1 MIYNNILELIGNTP
15 LVKYNENISLKLEFY
30 NPSNSIKDRASFAM
44 IDAAMKEGKINKD
57 TVIIEPTS
65 GNTGIGLAMCCAV
78 LGLKL
83 KIVMPENM
91 SEERKKVIKGYGA
104 ELVLTPAAKGMQG
117 AVDKAQEMVCKETNS
132 FVPMQF
138 SNPENPKTHEINTAK
153 EIINDTEGEVDIVC
167 AGIGTGGTAIGL
179 KNGFNKLKPDVLVYG
194 IEPKESPLLSEGHAG
209 PHKIQG
215 IGANFVTDIYKSGKL
230 DGILDIQGDLAIK
243 CAKELATEHGILC
256 GISSG
261 ANLAGAKCL
270 SEKYPDKKIVTV
282 ICDFGERYLS
292 TELFEG

>member
-30 NPSNSIKDRASFAM
+30 NPSNSVKDRASFAM
-44 IDAAMKEGKINKD
+44 LNDAIKEGKIND
-57 TVIIEPTS
+57 NTVIIEPTS

-91 SEERKKVIKGYGA
+91 SEERKKVIKAYGA
-104 ELVLTPAAKGMQG
+104 ELILTPKEKGMQG
-117 AVDKAQEMVCKETNS
+117 AVDKAQEMFCECDNC

-138 SNPENPKTHEINTAK
+138 SNMSNPRAHELTTAK
-153 EIINDTEGEVDIVC
+153 EIFDSTEGNVDIIC
-167 AGIGTGGTAIGL
+167 AGIGTGGTVVGL
-179 KNGFNKLKPDVLVYG
+179 KNGFKKLKPEVKVYG
-194 IEPKESPLLSEGHAG
+194 IEPKESPLLTEGSAG
-209 PHKIQG
+209 AHKIQG
-215 IGANFVTDIYKSGKL
+215 IGANFVTDIYRSGDI
-230 DGILDIQGDLAIK
+230 DGVLDIEGDVAIEN
-243 CAKELATEHGILC
+243 ARELARNHGILC

-261 ANLAGAKCL
+261 ANLAGAKL
-270 SEKYPDKKIVTV
+270 LAEKYPNKNIVTI

-292 TELFEG
+292 TELFNM